1 MPSISNAGG
10 SLTSALALTLLAWA
24 VRWWRE
30 EASKSKA
37 AAQSAK
43 AGSPRVLSRF
53 HSGISLAA
61 LKLLVETG
69 ACPHLIFDVR
79 QDPSRPL
86 PPELKGALCIP
97 AGEVEEVLSHPKRWA
112 ETFGATRRPPPS
124 GILVFLGSTA
134 GEQEEGAAGA
144 RAAGYDRTLALA
156 GTLAKIEE
164 AEAQPPQDLSFLRAD
179 ALGLL
184 LMGEGAR
191 QAFPCPVTVIDVR
204 RWEERLLF
212 GSIRTSQAL
221 PVEELPSAL
230 NLSPGEFE
238 ELYRFPKPSQHDLV
252 VVASRSHARAAW
264 AATLA
269 ADAGYTQWLVLQSG
283 HNGWRFDA
291 NVKPYHNYATGEAPP
306 EPEDVATELPDRDEG
321 LAELAALGLL

>member
-1 MPSISNAGG
+1 M
-10 SLTSALALTLLAWA
+10 
-24 VRWWRE
+24 
-30 EASKSKA
+30 
-37 AAQSAK
+37 
-43 AGSPRVLSRF
+43 
-53 HSGISLAA
+53 
-61 LKLLVETG
+61 
-69 ACPHLIFDVR
+69 
-79 QDPSRPL
+79 
-86 PPELKGALCIP
+86 
-97 AGEVEEVLSHPKRWA
+97 EEVLSHPKRWA

-221 PVEELPSAL
+221 PGGSLRLRGGWSVAEVTLGRRNRLPRLAGCGAAEDQHWRTNLKSLPRHVIALPSVRPADSQWKSCRAL
-230 NLSPGEFE
+230 
-238 ELYRFPKPSQHDLV
+238 
-252 VVASRSHARAAW
+252 
-264 AATLA
+264 
-269 ADAGYTQWLVLQSG
+269 
-283 HNGWRFDA
+283 
-291 NVKPYHNYATGEAPP
+291 
-306 EPEDVATELPDRDEG
+306 
-321 LAELAALGLL
+321 